1 MSKEANA
8 SEKMDLGSM
17 DVGER
22 NRAKL
27 KNLFP
32 GVFVETRNEKG
43 ELVESIDFEK
53 LKAELG
59 TFSDV
64 FEKRRERYGMDWPG
78 KKDCM
83 KLIQQPS
90 LATLKPAREESV
102 NFDDTENLFIEGD
115 NLEVLKL
122 LQKSYYGKIKMIYID
137 PPYNTGKEFICP
149 DKYSETI

>member
-1 MSKEANA
+1 MPTDLNMPD
-8 SEKMDLGSM
+8 KMDLRSM
-17 DVGER
+17 DVSEK

-43 ELVESIDFEK
+43 ELVESIDFGK
-53 LKAELG
+53 LKTEMG
-59 TFSDV
+59 TFNNV

-90 LATLKPAREESV
+90 VATLKPSREDSV
-102 NFDDTENLFIEGD
+102 NFDDTETFL
-115 NLEVLKL
+115 LKATT
-122 LQKSYYGKIKMIYID
+122 SRCSNFCRD
-137 PPYNTGKEFICP
+137 PITAR
-149 DKYSETI
+149 SR